1 MHLKHIIM
9 ILQIAVLKRERCTTP
24 FTQNS
29 VITAAAEVMSFILL
43 TCTGKQV

>member
-9 ILQIAVLKRERCTTP
+9 ILQTAALKREPCTTLY
-24 FTQNS
+24 TQNS
-29 VITAAAEVMSFILL
+29 EITAVAEGMSFILL